1 MMNLEQP
8 MQLDL
13 DIPIKTFQ
21 NYVDMYIGSKDE
33 NKRVYEQSD
42 ERWEYALSISPTE
55 EFSQVSFVNGICTAK
70 GGKHVEYIRDQI
82 IRKLVK
88 YILQK
93 KKIEVKP
100 NTIKEQLML
109 FLKCDIEN
117 PSFESQTKDF
127 MSTPIGKFG
136 SSCNVSDGF
145 IEKIAKMGIMNAA
158 CALTEVKENK
168 QQKKTDGTKSKSIRG
183 IPKLIDANL
192 AGSNKSHTCSLILCE
207 GDSAKAGI
215 VSGLSREDRNIIGV
229 YPMKGKMLNIRGESC
244 LLYTSPR
251 PRDATRSR
259 MPASA

>member
-1 MMNLEQP
+1 
-8 MQLDL
+8 
-13 DIPIKTFQ
+13 
-21 NYVDMYIGSKDE
+21 MYIGSKDE

-127 MSTPIGKFG
+127 MSTPSSKFG
-136 SSCNVSDGF
+136 SSCTVSDKF
-145 IEKIAKMGIMNAA
+145 IEKAAKQLGIMNLA
-158 CALTEVKENK
+158 CELTAVK
-168 QQKKTDGTKSKSIRG
+168 QQKDVKKSDGTKTKSIRG
-183 IPKLIDANL
+183 IPKLVDAN
-192 AGSNKSHTCSLILCE
+192 
-207 GDSAKAGI
+207 KAGTNE
-215 VSGLSREDRNIIGV
+215 SFKCNSS
-229 YPMKGKMLNIRGESC
+229 IRLTITGFNDGCSFFV
-244 LLYTSPR
+244 
-251 PRDATRSR
+251 
-259 MPASA
+259 